1 MNRMRRIGLVV
12 LAITVAT
19 TLHAREFRFQYAEGE
34 QYRILSTVDEEVY
47 VNGVFSHRADILNR
61 IAITVSGVE
70 NRRGSI
76 EAEFETSERSVGQT
90 GAYEWAE
97 SYESRFSRGP
107 LGKFEIDEQY
117 FMPVVRNVPLFP
129 ERDLEPGSTWAAEG
143 EEVHDF
149 RANFGVP
156 AAYRFPVQVSYT
168 YLGTEERND
177 RVYDKISI
185 EYTVFHKA
193 EPKYGINLYP
203 VRIAGYSSQIL
214 YWDNRVGRPVSYEE
228 EFDFVFTLSTG
239 DTVEY
244 IGTAEAEV
252 VEATRMNRV
261 EIADEI
267 RRKIED
273 KKLPDTEVTVD
284 EEGVTVS
291 LQNIRFMPDSAELL
305 TSEKKKLDAIAEIL
319 SEYPDRDIL
328 ISGHTALAGTA
339 AGRQRLSEER
349 AGSVAEY
356 LLSIGARTRDRIIT
370 RGMGARK
377 PIADNNTEEGMRKN
391 RRVEITIREN

>member
-1 MNRMRRIGLVV
+1 MFAAAV
-12 LAITVAT
+12 LQAKE
-19 TLHAREFRFQYAEGE
+19 LRFQYAEGE
-34 QYRILSTVDEEVY
+34 QYRILSNVDEEVY

-61 IAITVSGVE
+61 IAISVTSVE
-70 NRRGSI
+70 DRKGMI
-76 EAEFETSERSVGQT
+76 EAQFETSERSFGQT

-97 SYESRFSRGP
+97 SYESKFIRGP
-107 LGKFEIDEQY
+107 LGKYEIEDRY
-117 FMPVVRNVPLFP
+117 FMPVVRDVPRFP
-129 ERDLEPGSTWAAEG
+129 DRDLEPGATWSSDG

-156 AAYRFPVQVSYT
+156 KAYRFPIRVNYT
-168 YLGTEERND
+168 YLGTEERDD

-193 EPKYGINLYP
+193 EPQFGIDLYP
-203 VRIAGYSSQIL
+203 VRIAGYSSQVL
-214 YWDNRVGRPVSYEE
+214 LWDNHVGRPVSYEE
-228 EFDFVFTLSTG
+228 EFDFVFTLSSG
-239 DTVEY
+239 DSVEY

-252 VEATRMNRV
+252 VEATRMDRV
-261 EIADEI
+261 EVADEI

-291 LQNIRFMPDSAELL
+291 LQNIRFRPDSAELL
-305 TSEKKKLDAIAEIL
+305 TSEKKKIDAIAEIL
-319 SEYPDRDIL
+319 AEYPERDIL
-328 ISGHTALAGTA
+328 ITGHTALAGTA

-349 AGSVAEY
+349 AGAVAEY
-356 LLSIGARTRDRIIT
+356 LLTIGARTEDRIIT
-370 RGMGARK
+370 RGMGARD
-377 PIADNNTEEGMRKN
+377 PIADNGTEEGMRKN